1 MRVKVLL
8 IFLVSLNL
16 FGFENELREYVER
29 IEHIHTNYYAG
40 NFKVSI
46 AKSVEEFIHALNQI
60 EKDILLKYGHDSIQY
75 NYLNLLISLV
85 LCDIAYV
92 VDDIDEHDNLI
103 IRIVKNYDVGC
114 KFSFNEDVFSDYFR
128 ALGEL
133 ALNLISHDFSSFYSY
148 VVNGKR
154 FLQKAL
160 AMDGKN
166 FRVNIPLAMFY
177 TANAT
182 SKTFNNNLFAAHY
195 LDKAEEIP
203 LSSRQQYLREII
215 KSSFLAR
222 INRRVEA
229 IDCLKTA
236 VKIFPNGYLAAI
248 AIEKLE
254 KGTAF
259 LF

>member
-1 MRVKVLL
+1 MKVKILL
-8 IFLVSLNL
+8 IFLVSVNL
-16 FGFENELREYVER
+16 FGFENELRKYVER
-29 IEHIHTNYYAG
+29 IEYIHTNYYAG

-46 AKSVEEFIHALNQI
+46 AKSVEGFIYSLNQV
-60 EKDILLKYGHDSIQY
+60 EKDILLNYEHDSIQY

-92 VDDIDEHDNLI
+92 IDDIDEHDNLI
-103 IRIVKNYDVGC
+103 IRIVKNYDIGF
-114 KFSFNEDVFSDYFR
+114 KFSFNKGTFSDYFR
-128 ALGEL
+128 VLGDL
-133 ALNLISHDFSSFYSY
+133 ALNLISHDFSNFYSY

-195 LDKAEEIP
+195 LNRAEEIP
-203 LSSRQQYLREII
+203 LSSRQKYLREII

-229 IDCLKTA
+229 IDCLKSA
-236 VKIFPNGYLAAI
+236 VKIFPNSYLAAI

-254 KGTAF
+254 KGKPF
-259 LF
+259 F